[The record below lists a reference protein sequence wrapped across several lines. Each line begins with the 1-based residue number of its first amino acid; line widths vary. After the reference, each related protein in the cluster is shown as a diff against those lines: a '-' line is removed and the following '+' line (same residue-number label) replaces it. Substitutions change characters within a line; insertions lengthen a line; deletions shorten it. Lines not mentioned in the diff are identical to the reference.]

1 MMIIKEI
8 KIGLMICLVLFSVQ
22 GFSQKTTLASPDKKL
37 KISLYASN
45 SIQSLIS
52 YNLVSE
58 GHPVLKNAQVG
69 LDIKELLP
77 TTFSLVKI
85 KRNKFCSSWQTVYG
99 ERKNIPDN
107 YNQVIFYFKSND
119 TSSIQIKIICRAY
132 NEGFAFQYQV
142 SEKNKVILLNAE
154 LSKFEFPGNPTA
166 WVSSLA
172 QSPLT
177 EKKISE
183 IKEEV
188 ERPLTIK
195 LNDHLF
201 VALGEAALTNFA
213 RMKFTGDGKNTLS
226 SRLFGNVT
234 CADSLIS
241 PWRYV
246 LIGNSPGDLLQ
257 KNYLIL
263 NLNEPNK
270 IANTN
275 WIHPGKVLRE
285 STLTTNGAINC
296 IDFAASHGISYI
308 CFDAGWYG
316 KEDSDT
322 SDATRVAVDPARS
335 KGPLDLQ
342 KVIAYGKQRNIGVI
356 LYVNRRALE
365 RQLDTLLPLYQSWG
379 IKGLKFGFVQV
390 GSQKWTNWLHEA
402 VRKAAKYKMVV
413 DIHDEYRPTGFS
425 RTYPNLLTQEGIRG
439 DEESPFTEHTITS
452 LFTRLIA
459 GPADNTICYFT
470 NRVDKM
476 GSHVAQMAKAVCIYS
491 PLQFL
496 FWYDKPVPDSSKT
509 GSEGEIKEVPEL
521 AWFNA
526 LPTVWDDTKVLEGDM
541 QNFATIARKN
551 GDNWFIGSLNGII
564 PRTVN
569 WDCNFL
575 DKRKKYKAII
585 YTDDSTM
592 NTTTRVRIKTME
604 IDSQSK
610 LSFDISA
617 RNGIAIHIFPL

>member
-1 MMIIKEI
+1 MMTVKKIKA
-8 KIGLMICLVLFSVQ
+8 GLSICLVLFMVQ
-22 GFSQKTTLASPDKKL
+22 GFSQKVMLTSPGRNVKV
-37 KISLYASN
+37 SFSTGN
-45 SIQSLIS
+45 SIESLIS
-52 YNLVSE
+52 YNMVSE
-58 GHPVLKNAQVG
+58 AGLVLKNAVVG
-69 LDIKELLP
+69 LDIKELSSTAFFLFKTKKSAFR
-77 TTFSLVKI
+77 TT
-85 KRNKFCSSWQTVYG
+85 WQTVYG
-99 ERKNIPDN
+99 ERKNIPDK
-107 YNQVIFYFKSND
+107 YNQVIFYFKPKG
-119 TSSIQIKIICRAY
+119 TSPVRIKIICRAY
-132 NEGFAFQYQV
+132 DEGFAFQYQV
-142 SEKNKVILLNAE
+142 FENNKIILLTDE
-154 LSKFEFPGNPTA
+154 LSKFQFADDPAT

-183 IKEEV
+183 IKEVV
-188 ERPLTIK
+188 ERPLTVK

-201 VALGEAALTNFA
+201 AALGEAALTNFA
-213 RMKFTGDGKNTLS
+213 RMKFISDGKNTLI
-226 SRLFGNVT
+226 SRLFGTVT
-234 CADSLIS
+234 ATDSLIS

-246 LIGNSPGDLLQ
+246 LIGDSPAGLLA

-270 IANTN
+270 IANTS
-275 WIHPGKVLRE
+275 WIRPGKVLRE
-285 STLTTNGAINC
+285 STLTTSGAINC
-296 IDFAASHGISYI
+296 INFAASHGIRYI

-379 IKGLKFGFVQV
+379 VKGLKFGFVQV

-402 VRKAAKYKMVV
+402 VRKAAKYEMLV

-452 LFTRLIA
+452 LFTRSIA
-459 GPADNTICYFT
+459 GAADNTICYFT

-476 GSHVAQMAKAVCIYS
+476 SSHVAQMAKAVCIYS

-496 FWYDKPVPDSSKT
+496 FWYDRPVPDSSKT
-509 GSEGEIKEVPEL
+509 GGEGEIEEVPEL
-521 AWFNA
+521 SWFNA

-541 QNFATIARKN
+541 QNFATIARKK

-569 WDCNFL
+569 WSCGFL
-575 DKRKKYKAII
+575 DKGKKYKAII
-585 YTDDSTM
+585 YTDDNTM
-592 NTTTRVRIKTME
+592 NTTTRVRITTME
-604 IDSQSK
+604 IDSESR
-610 LSFDISA
+610 LSFDILA
-617 RNGIAIHIFPL
+617 RNGIAIHILPM